1 MRWISFA
8 REPSPHEPRFW
19 FFEILNDTFSN
30 GISHGKACALNRVVI
45 TGMGVVAP
53 NAVGLVAFRRALCEG
68 KSGITFSA
76 QMKESGFGCQVA
88 GIPDISEQAADG
100 YFSDELRKN
109 SNTSMKYAVI
119 ASVDCW
125 RDAGLPVSKS
135 NSPVDWRTAAV
146 IGTSLGG
153 IDTIGEFVVPETNSG
168 RVRRLGSSAAERAMS
183 SCASA
188 CVGGLLGLGG
198 QVTTNSSACSTG
210 TEAIANAFW
219 MVREGRID
227 RVLAGSS
234 EAPSIY
240 TWAFLDSLRVMSRNS
255 NEQPQAASRPLS
267 ASAGG
272 FVPAGGAGI
281 VLLESLESAQAR
293 KARIYAEVLGGH
305 SNCGGQRNGGS
316 ITASNP
322 EGIQR
327 CVGEALEAAKTGP
340 AEIDYINGHLTGTGG
355 DAKEIRCLAAALNRP
370 LGEMPWINA
379 TKSMIGHGLGAS
391 GSMECIATVLQ
402 MAHGFVHPS
411 INCEDF
417 HPEIL
422 ELSPRVPR
430 SGIPW
435 KCDLALKTSF
445 GFGDVNSCV
454 VFKRW
459 QE

>member
-1 MRWISFA
+1 M
-8 REPSPHEPRFW
+8 
-19 FFEILNDTFSN
+19 
-30 GISHGKACALNRVVI
+30 
-45 TGMGVVAP
+45 AP
-53 NAVGLVAFRRALCEG
+53 NAVGLETYRRALFEG
-68 KSGITFSA
+68 KSGIKFSA
-76 QMKESGFGCQVA
+76 QMKESGFGCHVA

-100 YFSDELRKN
+100 YFSSELQKN
-109 SNTSMKYAVI
+109 SNASMKYAVI

-125 RDAGLPVSKS
+125 RDAGLSVPKPD
-135 NSPVDWRTAAV
+135 SPVDWRTAAV

-168 RVRRLGSSAAERAMS
+168 RARRLGSSAAERAMS

-210 TEAIANAFW
+210 TEAIVNSFW

-240 TWAFLDSLRVMSRNS
+240 TWAFLDSLRVMTRNL
-255 NEQPQAASRPLS
+255 NDQPKAASRPLS
-267 ASAGG
+267 ATASG

-281 VLLESLESAQAR
+281 LMLESLESAQSR
-293 KARIYAEVLGGH
+293 QARIYAEILGGH

-322 EGIQR
+322 EGIRR
-327 CVGEALEAAKTGP
+327 CVGEALEAAKTNP
-340 AEIDYINGHLTGTGG
+340 SEIDYVNGHLTGTGG
-355 DAKEIRCLAAALNRP
+355 DPKEICCLSTALKRP
-370 LGEMPWINA
+370 LRDMPWTNA

-391 GSMECIATVLQ
+391 GSMECVATVLQ
-402 MAHGFVHPS
+402 LAHRFLHPS
-411 INCEDF
+411 LNCEDL
-417 HPEIL
+417 HPEIS
-422 ELSPRVPR
+422 ELQRKVPQTAVAFE
-430 SGIPW
+430 
-435 KCDLALKTSF
+435 CDVALKTSF

-454 VFKRW
+454 VFRRW
-459 QE
+459 QESP